1 VNFLTNLAHAEEAT
15 TTAANKDIFTA
26 LGIDW
31 RLLILQIVAFLILV
45 WLLGKFVYPWLMK
58 SVDERQKNIEEAAK
72 AAKVAQESA
81 ADSQQ
86 ETAKLLAEARK
97 ESAEIVAT
105 AKLEAAEIASS
116 SEAKAKSTA
125 EKIVADAHDQTLKDI
140 DRTRRELHDETLE
153 LIAFATEKIVRKKM
167 DSKADEALIADVLK
181 EAK

>member
-1 VNFLTNLAHAEEAT
+1 MNFLTTLAHAEEVHEPAQE
-15 TTAANKDIFTA
+15 DIFTA
-26 LGIDW
+26 LGIHW
-31 RLLILQIVAFLILV
+31 ELLVLQIVAFLILV

-72 AAKVAQESA
+72 AAKQAQESA
-81 ADSQQ
+81 ADSEA
-86 ETAKLLAEARK
+86 ETAVLLAEARK
-97 ESAEIVAT
+97 ASAEIVAT

-125 EKIVADAHDQTLKDI
+125 EKIVADAHAQISKDI
-140 DRTRRELHDETLE
+140 DKARRELHDETLE

-167 DSKADEALIADVLK
+167 DSKTDEALIAEVLK

>member
-1 VNFLTNLAHAEEAT
+1 MNFLTNFAETAEA
-15 TTAANKDIFTA
+15 NEDIFAA

-45 WLLGKFVYPWLMK
+45 VLLGKFVYPWLMK
-58 SVDERQKNIEEAAK
+58 SVDERQANIEEAAK
-72 AAKVAQESA
+72 AAKKAQESA
-81 ADSQQ
+81 ADSEA
-86 ETAKLLAEARK
+86 ETAALLAEARK

-105 AKLEAAEIASS
+105 AKLEAAEIAGT

-125 EKIVADAHDQTLKDI
+125 EKIVADAHAQISKDI
-140 DRTRRELHDETLE
+140 DKARRELHDETLE
-153 LIAFATEKIVRKKM
+153 LIALATEKIVRKKL